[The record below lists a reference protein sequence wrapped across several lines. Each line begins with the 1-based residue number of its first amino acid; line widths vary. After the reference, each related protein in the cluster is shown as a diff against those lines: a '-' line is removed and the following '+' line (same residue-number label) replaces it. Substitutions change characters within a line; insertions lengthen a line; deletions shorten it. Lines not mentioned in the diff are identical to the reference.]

1 MSDKAKEVDSKRRRV
16 LQAVGAGGVAS
27 AIMGSASA
35 GSGEGGQ
42 IRTHDTTDLAPADQ
56 EIPISTGF
64 YSYRDTNLST
74 TDLIQE
80 AADAGY
86 DAFEPYRVS
95 VGDGGEPIL
104 SAMDDTGLEMSSA
117 QVSIDAIESDPD
129 AAGETFSQFGT
140 PLLVDTTAA
149 PDWSDE
155 SSITAFADRCDAVAN
170 QLSDYGLEFAHRNG
184 EGAFADV
191 GTATGYDLFADN
203 LDTAAIQ
210 LDAGAAFVDGRD
222 PIRFVTDHHDRIRSI
237 RMKNTTADGDPTDIH
252 DGDVNM
258 RAVATAAR
266 NAGNTINAEHLV
278 FAHDSPTDPLESMQT
293 GADWLSRLNH
303 PWQPGGPDIIEGAD
317 VHPAKQY
324 IPDA

>member
-1 MSDKAKEVDSKRRRV
+1 MSDKDTEVDSKRRRV

-35 GSGEGGQ
+35 RSGEASQ
-42 IRTHDTTDLAPADQ
+42 IRTHDMTDPAQADQ

-64 YSYRDTNLST
+64 HSYRDTGLST

-95 VGDGGEPIL
+95 IGDDGEPITG
-104 SAMDDTGLEMSSA
+104 AMDDAGLEMSSA
-117 QVSIDAIESDPD
+117 RVSIDAIESDPA
-129 AAGETFSQFGT
+129 AAGETFSQFGA
-140 PLLVDTTAA
+140 PLLVDTTA
-149 PDWSDE
+149 PDWTDE
-155 SSITAFADRCDAVAN
+155 SSITAFADRCDTVAN

-184 EGAFADV
+184 EGAFTDL
-191 GTATGYDLFADN
+191 GTATGYDLFADS

-222 PIRFVTDHHDRIRSI
+222 PIRFVTDHHNRIRSI
-237 RMKNTTADGDPTDIH
+237 HMKNMTADGDPTDIH
-252 DGDVNM
+252 KGGVNM

-266 NAGNTINAEHLV
+266 NAGNTINASHLV
-278 FAHDSPTDPLESMQT
+278 FAHDNPASPLESMQT

-303 PWQPGGPDIIEGAD
+303 AWQPGGPDIIEGAD
-317 VHPAKQY
+317 VHPAKNY